1 MRKGSWL
8 AVGALECGLHLL
20 TPSGFSRFGAM
31 APSPQSLCWHHP
43 RAHSWGSNS
52 QPGWGA
58 SPTTL
63 IPSDRLF
70 EESGQCVAQVSLMR
84 TRTRDLSTVG
94 SRSAAELTSHTSQPV
109 LLIPKAHR
117 TGGGRGEGSSSSPGP
132 GRLRSPCGA
141 WEKRRGPDQGQEGAH
156 LLDEVPGIR
165 GEVGRQLQ
173 LPSDDLV
180 HGFLPVLC
188 SEGWLEKAEGER
200 SLAGLPLG
208 PPLPR
213 EGALLPPPCPP
224 SRGGWTCR
232 SSEHVVHQGPQA
244 PPVHRPIV
252 ATAHQNLRGPGGQV
266 EPSVRPSPA
275 WLSARPLGP
284 AGCRL
289 HVLNGAAEGVGDGT
303 LVNRLLAEAE
313 VRQFD
318 VT

>member
-1 MRKGSWL
+1 MVQ
-8 AVGALECGLHLL
+8 A
-20 TPSGFSRFGAM
+20 
-31 APSPQSLCWHHP
+31 SL
-43 RAHSWGSNS
+43 
-52 QPGWGA
+52 
-58 SPTTL
+58 
-63 IPSDRLF
+63 I
-70 EESGQCVAQVSLMR
+70 R
-84 TRTRDLSTVG
+84 TQTRDLAKVS
-94 SRSAAELTSHTSQPV
+94 SWSAPELTSHTSQPM
-109 LLIPKAHR
+109 LLVPKGHR
-117 TGGGRGEGSSSSPGP
+117 TGGGRGVGSSSNPGP
-132 GRLRSPCGA
+132 GRLRSLCRA
-141 WEKRRGPDQGQEGAH
+141 WEKRRGPYQGQEGAH
-156 LLDEVPGIR
+156 LFDEVPGIW
-165 GEVGRQLQ
+165 GEVGGQLQ
-173 LPSDDLV
+173 LPSDDLI

-200 SLAGLPLG
+200 SLAGLPPG

-244 PPVHRPIV
+244 PPVHRPVV

-275 WLSARPLGP
+275 WLSSRPLGP

-289 HVLNGAAEGVGDGT
+289 HVLDGAAEGVGDGT